1 MFKRTGV
8 LLGLLSVIYLVTL
21 YRGLDAPL
29 ASDFTKFYAS
39 ALHFQEGTSIYA
51 PLDPARFGS
60 TAADSEKIA
69 IHPNLNPP
77 LVTLLMVPLSWFS
90 WKIAYVLWTLASL
103 AAGVAATILLSR
115 ELKLSLAPQGPF
127 LILIPFLLFYPTW
140 ATIRFG
146 QLSLFLFLLIVLL
159 WRNSREGKDMR
170 AGLILGFLLG
180 LKLFTGLFLLL
191 YLLQRRGKILVVAIL
206 TLAGGWVA
214 SLTILGS
221 GIASEYR
228 EALAQVTWT
237 GASWN
242 ASLQGFF
249 SRLFGGSEG
258 LGLWDAP
265 QAGRVLATSL
275 SVLVAL
281 AFVIAVRP
289 REEKN
294 LLQTDLSFCLVL
306 PLMLL
311 LSPLGWMYYFPILL
325 LPVAFLWKDGKRFSA
340 GLFFILAT
348 LPFPFL
354 EAGALDSPIDWF
366 LYSGVYFYALCWLV
380 FVLFRGLRF
389 SHSSATADRESEH

>member
-1 MFKRTGV
+1 MFKRMGV

-39 ALHFQEGTSIYA
+39 AIHFQEGTSIYA
-51 PLDPARFGS
+51 PLDPTRFGA
-60 TAADSEKIA
+60 TADSGKIA

-77 LVTLLMVPLSWFS
+77 LVTLLLLPLSWFS
-90 WKIAYVLWTLASL
+90 WNLAYVFWALTSL
-103 AAGVAATILLSR
+103 VAGVAAMILLSR
-115 ELKLSLAPQGPF
+115 ELKLPLAPQGPI
-127 LILIPFLLFYPTW
+127 LSLIPFLLFYPTW

-159 WRNSREGKDMR
+159 WRDSRREKDLR
-170 AGLILGFLLG
+170 AGLILGFLMG

-191 YLLQRRGKILVVAIL
+191 YLLHRRGQTLLVATL
-206 TLAGGWVA
+206 TLAGGWVV
-214 SLTILGS
+214 SLSVLGS
-221 GIASEYR
+221 GTASEYW
-228 EALAQVTWT
+228 EALSQVTWT

-249 SRLFGGSEG
+249 SRLLGGSEG
-258 LGLWDAP
+258 SGLWDAP
-265 QAGRVLATSL
+265 LAGRVAATSL
-275 SVLVAL
+275 SVLVVL

-294 LLQTDLSFCLVL
+294 LFQTDLSFCLVL

-311 LSPLGWMYYFPILL
+311 ISPLGWMYYFPILL
-325 LPVAFLWKDGKRFSA
+325 LPAALLWKRSRRYEA
-340 GLFFILAT
+340 GAFFLLAT
-348 LPFPFL
+348 VPFPFL
-354 EAGALDSPIDWF
+354 EAGAVDSPSDWF

-380 FVLFRGLRF
+380 WVLFRELGF
-389 SHSSATADRESEH
+389 SRSSATPDRQGEH